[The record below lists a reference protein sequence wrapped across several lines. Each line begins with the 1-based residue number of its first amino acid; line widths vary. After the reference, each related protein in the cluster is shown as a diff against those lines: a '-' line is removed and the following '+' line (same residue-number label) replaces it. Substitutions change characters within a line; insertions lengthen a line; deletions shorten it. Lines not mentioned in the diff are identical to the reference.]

1 MLDPKLVKENP
12 QAIKEMLKSR
22 NMEFDLD
29 GLIEADKNRRE
40 FILKTDELRKKRN
53 QFALE
58 ISQKKKAGEDTSR
71 ILDEMKKGTEKEN
84 IFSNEERVI
93 LSNFINKILN
103 ELKSAPPK

>member
-1 MLDPKLVKENP
+1 M
-12 QAIKEMLKSR
+12 R
-22 NMEFDLD
+22 T
-29 GLIEADKNRRE
+29 
-40 FILKTDELRKKRN
+40 FILKTIVITLAVYILF
-53 QFALE
+53 QFTLGQIINNISSKFKLVSNHQQRIE
-58 ISQKKKAGEDTSR
+58 IKTK